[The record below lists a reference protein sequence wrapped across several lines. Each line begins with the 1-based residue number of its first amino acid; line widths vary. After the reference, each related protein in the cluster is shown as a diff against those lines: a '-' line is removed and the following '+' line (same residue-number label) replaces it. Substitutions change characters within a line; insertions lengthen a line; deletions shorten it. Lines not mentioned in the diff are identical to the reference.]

1 MDKRLLVK
9 RTLGCVCAA
18 TLMGAILATHH
29 DSLISVKAEEKTVQ
43 TEKTDQQ
50 IGAKLVQ
57 EIREGKR
64 GPLYAGYFRTWHD
77 RASTG
82 ADGKQQHPENT
93 MAEVPKE
100 VDILFVFHDHTAS
113 DSPFWSEL
121 KDSYVHKLHQQGT
134 ALVQTIGVNELNG
147 RTGLSKD
154 YPDIPEG
161 NKALAAAIVKTFVTD
176 RGVDGLDIDIEHEFT
191 NKRTPEEDA
200 RALNVFKE
208 IAQLI
213 GKNGSDKSK
222 LLIMDTTLSVENN
235 PIFKGIAE
243 DLDYLLR
250 QYYGSQGGEAEVDTI
265 NSDWNQ
271 YQNYIDASQFM
282 IGFSFFEESAPKGNL
297 WFDVNEYD
305 PKNPERGKDIEGTRA
320 KKYAE
325 WQPSTGGLKAGIF
338 SYAIDRDGVAHV
350 GKEYSQRT
358 YQELEAGLKKH
369 PVVDNISHTD
379 YTVSRK
385 LKALMAEDKRYDV
398 IDQKDIPDA
407 ALREQVIQQV
417 GQYKGD
423 LERYNK
429 TLVLTV
435 DKIHSLKGLEKLS
448 HLQKLELCQLSNVKE
463 VTPDILPE
471 SMKKDAELVMTGM
484 TGLEKLNLRGLNRQT
499 LDGIDVNGL
508 THLTSFDISH
518 NSLDLSE
525 KSADRKL
532 LMTLMEQVSNHQKIT
547 VKNTAFENQKPK
559 GYYPQTYDTKEGHY
573 DVDNA
578 EHDILTD
585 FVFGTVTKRDTFI
598 GDEEAFAM
606 YKEGAIDGRQ
616 YVAKDYT
623 YEAFRKDYQGY
634 KVHSTAS
641 NLGESDTSKVT
652 ATTDET
658 YLVDVFDGEKIVP
671 HMTLHVG
678 NGATIMENLA
688 KGAKVIGTSGDISL
702 AEKVVDG
709 VVADS
714 FWTWDTKNWIAF
726 DLNSQVIAKE
736 WRLFNGETDPRFKDK
751 ELNIQKGRLQILKDK
766 TIHLENMS
774 KDERDSYL
782 ADEQNWI
789 TVSEITSNQKIYN
802 GSITDITS
810 RYWRFC
816 VDEGVSSKS
825 PQYTELQI
833 LGQRLSSDIAS
844 TVQD

>member
-1 MDKRLLVK
+1 MDKHLLVK

-18 TLMGAILATHH
+18 TLMGAALATHH
-29 DSLISVKAEEKTVQ
+29 DSLNTVKAEEKTVQ
-43 TEKTDQQ
+43 TGKTDQQ
-50 IGAKLVQ
+50 VGAKLVQ

-82 ADGKQQHPENT
+82 IDGKQQHPENT

-154 YPDIPEG
+154 YPDTPEG
-161 NKALAAAIVKTFVTD
+161 NKALAAAIVKAFVTD

-282 IGFSFFEESAPKGNL
+282 IGFSFFEESASKGNL

-305 PKNPERGKDIEGTRA
+305 PNNPEKGKDIEGTRA

-350 GKEYSQRT
+350 PSTYKNRTSTNLQRH
-358 YQELEAGLKKH
+358 E
-369 PVVDNISHTD
+369 VDNISHTD

-385 LKALMAEDKRYDV
+385 LKTLMTEDKRYDV
-398 IDQKDIPDA
+398 IDQKDIPDP
-407 ALREQVIQQV
+407 ALREQIIQQV

-429 TLVLTV
+429 TLVLTG
-435 DKIHSLKGLEKLS
+435 DKIQNLKGLEKLS
-448 HLQKLELCQLSNVKE
+448 KLQKLELRQLSNVKE
-463 VTPDILPE
+463 ITPELLPE
-471 SMKKDAELVMTGM
+471 SMKKDAELVMVGM
-484 TGLEKLNLRGLNRQT
+484 TGLEKLNLSGLNRQT
-499 LDGIDVNGL
+499 LDGIDVNSI

-525 KSADRKL
+525 KSEDRKL

-573 DVDNA
+573 DIDNA

-585 FVFGTVTKRDTFI
+585 FVFGTVTKRNTFI
-598 GDEEAFAM
+598 GDEEAFAI
-606 YKEGAIDGRQ
+606 YKEGAVDGRQ
-616 YVAKDYT
+616 YVSKDYT
-623 YEAFRKDYQGY
+623 YEAFRKDYKGY
-634 KVHSTAS
+634 KVHLTAS
-641 NLGESDTSKVT
+641 NLGETVTSKVT

-658 YLVDVFDGEKIVP
+658 YLVDVSDGEKVVH
-671 HMTLHVG
+671 HMKLNIG
-678 NGATIMENLA
+678 SGAIMMENLA
-688 KGAKVIGTSGDISL
+688 KGAKVIGTSGDFEQAKKIFDG
-702 AEKVVDG
+702 EKSDR
-709 VVADS
+709 
-714 FWTWDTKNWIAF
+714 FFTWGQTNWIAF
-726 DLNSQVIAKE
+726 DLGEINLAKE
-736 WRLFNGETDPRFKDK
+736 WRLFNAETNTEIKTDSS
-751 ELNIQKGRLQILKDK
+751 LNVAKGRLQILKDT
-766 TIHLENMS
+766 TINLEKMDIKNRKEYLSNDENWTDVAQMDDAKAIFNS
-774 KDERDSYL
+774 KL
-782 ADEQNWI
+782 
-789 TVSEITSNQKIYN
+789 SNVL
-802 GSITDITS
+802 S

-816 VDEGVSSKS
+816 VDGGASSYY

-833 LGQRLSSDIAS
+833 LGQRLSNDVAN
-844 TVQD
+844 TLKD